1 MFPLYFQGHT
11 QIVDALGN
19 VVAKSLTR
27 NKTEIVTVE
36 LIR

>member
-19 VVAKSLTR
+19 VVVKSSTR
-27 NKTEIVTVE
+27 NKTEVITAE
-36 LIR
+36 LVR